1 MRCDEHPRCRS
12 GLTGLLVPLYKGPS
26 TLSTERVVRQRSF
39 VLKALDAVKS
49 LLFRG
54 AEPLPDLG
62 SQLEELLVEVWRQEA
77 FERKHPF
84 TCAVIR
90 QASVPLQSSRLQR
103 VS

>member
-1 MRCDEHPRCRS
+1 M
-12 GLTGLLVPLYKGPS
+12 
-26 TLSTERVVRQRSF
+26 RQRSF
-39 VLKALDAVKS
+39 VLKALGTVKS

-54 AEPLPDLG
+54 TEPLPDLG

-90 QASVPLQSSRLQR
+90 QAAGPLQSSRPQ
-103 VS
+103 SIS